1 MSGEI
6 PYVRPGSKAA
16 QAVDEVGDYFV
27 NNPNPTPA
35 ELETM
40 VKARIMG
47 HGGDPVTAAAS
58 AATAREL
65 AGRSPGQ
72 EQAVAEQL
80 VGVTLADPARA
91 GQSVMQDT
99 RNAWEAAEQSGGEVD
114 KAGIARDQGK
124 QELADAGAMDTA
136 SSALF
141 ETKFQGY
148 LDQGVSP
155 DMAAAQAV
163 AAVLAQS
170 TPQADS
176 FSIYGYL
183 TMLVHG
189 NTNYSFNNAEQ
200 VDIKG
205 SAIHTHFSTT
215 TYNMGGHD
223 FLVDC
228 DTIKTK
234 STGEDVRTHSGHA
247 IGRYEGTYY
256 STALSSVSGYYYRH
270 KFGTLS
276 KAVSGASFIGSG
288 GRVYLAGLDSDL
300 VLWKNKGSANDIR
313 WTVLDLVIFGV
324 LMTTAISHRIK

>member
-1 MSGEI
+1 MSGDI

-16 QAVDEVGDYFV
+16 QAVTEVGEYFAG
-27 NNPNPTPA
+27 NPHPTPA
-35 ELETM
+35 QLEAM
-40 VKARIMG
+40 VKDRITA

-58 AATAREL
+58 AATAREM
-65 AGRSPGQ
+65 AARNPGQ
-72 EQAVAEQL
+72 EQAMAEQL

-99 RNAWEAAEQSGGEVD
+99 RNAWAEAEQRGGEVD
-114 KAGIARDQGK
+114 KAGIARDQGR
-124 QELADAGAMDTA
+124 QALADAGAMDTA
-136 SSALF
+136 SSSLF
-141 ETKFQGY
+141 DTKFQGY

-155 DMAAAQAV
+155 EMAAAAAV

-170 TPQADS
+170 APQADS

-189 NTNYSFNNAEQ
+189 NTDYSFNNEEH

-215 TYNMGGHD
+215 TYNMGSND

-256 STALSSVSGYYYRH
+256 STALSSVSGYFYRH
-270 KFGTLS
+270 KWGTLS
-276 KAVSGASFIGSG
+276 KAVSGATFSGSG

-300 VLWKNKGSANDIR
+300 VRWKNKGSANDNR
-313 WTVLDLVIFGV
+313 WTVLDLLIFGV
-324 LMTTAISHRIK
+324 LTSRAIAHRLN